1 MSRHQSGITMVIVLV
16 WLMAVSLLA
25 LSALQIS
32 LQDQKA
38 ARSYRDREAAF
49 QAAEA
54 GLRDAELDIEGS
66 PEPHLSRST
75 LFAGNSKAGFPDE
88 VGDDCQRGVSN
99 LYQGLCRQSVDADAP
114 SWLQVVQ
121 HGQDGARHDR
131 DVAVPYGRFTGR
143 SMQTGVGALPA
154 KLPRYLIELMPYRQ
168 AGYSA
173 EHPEYFYRVT
183 AIGFG
188 AEPAS
193 EVVLQTFYRKGSL
206 P

>member
-1 MSRHQSGITMVIVLV
+1 MSRQSGITLIIVLV

-25 LSALQIS
+25 LSALQIG

-38 ARSYRDREAAF
+38 ARSYRDREVAF

-54 GLRDAELDIEGS
+54 GLQDAELDIEDS
-66 PEPHLSRST
+66 PDTHLSRSAV
-75 LFAGNSKAGFPDE
+75 FAGNSKTGFPDE
-88 VGDDCQRGVSN
+88 VGDACQRGVAN
-99 LYQGLCRQSVDADAP
+99 RYQGLCRQSADAGVP

-121 HGQDGARHDR
+121 YGQDGIHDS
-131 DVAVPYGRFTGR
+131 DVAVSYGRFTGR
-143 SMQTGVGALPA
+143 SMQTGMGALPVM
-154 KLPRYLIELMPYRQ
+154 LPRYLIELMPYRQ

-173 EHPEYFYRVT
+173 EKPEYFYRIT

-188 AEPAS
+188 AEAAS
-193 EVVLQTFYRKGSL
+193 EVVLQTFYRKGSV

>member
-1 MSRHQSGITMVIVLV
+1 MSRRQSGITLIIVLV

-25 LSALQIS
+25 MSALQIG

-38 ARSYRDREAAF
+38 ARSYRDREIAF

-54 GLRDAELDIEGS
+54 GLRDAELDIEDS
-66 PEPHLSRST
+66 PDTHLSRSA
-75 LFAGNSKAGFPDE
+75 LFAANSKAGFPDE
-88 VGDDCQRGVSN
+88 VGNDCQRGVSN
-99 LYQGLCRQSVDADAP
+99 RYQGLCRQSADASAP
-114 SWLQVVQ
+114 SWLQVAQ
-121 HGQDGARHDR
+121 HGRDGIHDS
-131 DVAVPYGRFTGR
+131 DVAVAYGRFTGR

-154 KLPRYLIELMPYRQ
+154 MLPRYLIELMPYRQ

-173 EHPEYFYRVT
+173 ERPEYFYRIT

-188 AEPAS
+188 ADVSS
-193 EVVLQTFYRKGSL
+193 EVVLQTFYRKGSA

>member
-1 MSRHQSGITMVIVLV
+1 MSRQSGITLVIVLV

-25 LSALQIS
+25 LSAVQIG

-38 ARSYRDREAAF
+38 TRSYRDREVAF

-66 PEPHLSRST
+66 PDIYLSRSA
-75 LFAGNSKAGFPDE
+75 LFAGNSKTGFPDD
-88 VGDDCQRGVSN
+88 VGDACQRGGAN
-99 LYQGLCRQSVDADAP
+99 RYQGLCRQSFDASVP
-114 SWLQVVQ
+114 SWLQVVE
-121 HGQDGARHDR
+121 HGQDSIHDSE
-131 DVAVPYGRFTGR
+131 VAVPYGRFTGR
-143 SMQTGVGALPA
+143 SMQTGAGALPA
-154 KLPRYLIELMPYRQ
+154 MLPRYLIELMPYRQ

-173 EHPEYFYRVT
+173 ERPEYFYRIT

-188 AEPAS
+188 ADAAS
-193 EVVLQTFYRKGSL
+193 EVVLQSFYRKGSL